1 MNALILLNKKGV
13 QDKLMIPKQQITQP
27 EIIKMSFLLN
37 NKTLLIHISC
47 EIIVITSIIIWYNR
61 NSKLLHNKISELN
74 TKVEQYESR
83 IKYLE
88 TNMNDMIKIVDNILR
103 ENTEKPNIQERTVE
117 RVVERARQDD
127 EELKEQHKKQQKEFK
142 TVSNNIDSKKIRS
155 RIKPK
160 LEKVDLSD
168 TESVLD
174 RFLEKEIKELEEEN
188 IENSINNLD

>member
-1 MNALILLNKKGV
+1 
-13 QDKLMIPKQQITQP
+13 
-27 EIIKMSFLLN
+27 MSFLLN

-88 TNMNDMIKIVDNILR
+88 TNMNDMIKVVDNILR
-103 ENTEKPNIQERTVE
+103 ENTEKPNIRERDVERT
-117 RVVERARQDD
+117 RQDD
-127 EELKEQHKKQQKEFK
+127 EEHDEQHRERRREQHMEKPMKQQKEEFK
-142 TVSNNIDSKKIRS
+142 TVSNKNIDSKKVRS

-160 LEKVDLSD
+160 LEKDDLSD
-168 TESVLD
+168 TESILD

-188 IENSINNLD
+188 KENSINNLD

>member
-1 MNALILLNKKGV
+1 
-13 QDKLMIPKQQITQP
+13 
-27 EIIKMSFLLN
+27 MSFLLN

-88 TNMNDMIKIVDNILR
+88 TNMNDMIKVVDNILR
-103 ENTEKPNIQERTVE
+103 ENTEKPNIRKRAVERT
-117 RVVERARQDD
+117 RQDD
-127 EELKEQHKKQQKEFK
+127 EEHDEQNKEQRMEQRREQHMEKPRKQQKEEFK
-142 TVSNNIDSKKIRS
+142 TVSNKNIDSKKVRS

-160 LEKVDLSD
+160 LEKDDLSD
-168 TESVLD
+168 TESILD

-188 IENSINNLD
+188 KENSINNLD

>member
-1 MNALILLNKKGV
+1 
-13 QDKLMIPKQQITQP
+13 
-27 EIIKMSFLLN
+27 MSFLLN
-37 NKTLLIHISC
+37 NKTLLVHISC

-61 NSKLLHNKISELN
+61 NSKMLNNKISELN

>member
-1 MNALILLNKKGV
+1 
-13 QDKLMIPKQQITQP
+13 
-27 EIIKMSFLLN
+27 MSFLLN

-88 TNMNDMIKIVDNILR
+88 TNMNDMIKVVDNILR
-103 ENTEKPNIQERTVE
+103 ENTEKPNIRERAVERT
-117 RVVERARQDD
+117 RQDD
-127 EELKEQHKKQQKEFK
+127 EEHDEQNREQHREQRREQHMEKPRKQQKEEFK

-188 IENSINNLD
+188 KENSINNLD

>member
-1 MNALILLNKKGV
+1 
-13 QDKLMIPKQQITQP
+13 
-27 EIIKMSFLLN
+27 MSFLLN

-88 TNMNDMIKIVDNILR
+88 TNMNDMIKVVDNILR
-103 ENTEKPNIQERTVE
+103 ENTEKPNIRKRAVERT
-117 RVVERARQDD
+117 RQDD
-127 EELKEQHKKQQKEFK
+127 EEHDEQNKEQRMEQRMEQRREQHMEKPRKQQKEEFK
-142 TVSNNIDSKKIRS
+142 TVSNKNIDSKKVRS

-160 LEKVDLSD
+160 LEKDDLSD
-168 TESVLD
+168 TESILD

-188 IENSINNLD
+188 KENSINNLD

>member
-1 MNALILLNKKGV
+1 
-13 QDKLMIPKQQITQP
+13 
-27 EIIKMSFLLN
+27 MSFLQN
-37 NKTLLIHISC
+37 NKTLLVHISC

-61 NSKLLHNKISELN
+61 NSKLLNNKISELN

-88 TNMNDMIKIVDNILR
+88 TNMNDMIKVVDNILR
-103 ENTEKPNIQERTVE
+103 ENTEKPNIQERATE
-117 RVVERARQDD
+117 RSHRDY
-127 EELKEQHKKQQKEFK
+127 EEQTEEQTKDQPKKQQKEEFK
-142 TVSNNIDSKKIRS
+142 TVSKNIDSKKVRS

-160 LEKVDLSD
+160 LEKVELSD

-188 IENSINNLD
+188 NENCSINKLD